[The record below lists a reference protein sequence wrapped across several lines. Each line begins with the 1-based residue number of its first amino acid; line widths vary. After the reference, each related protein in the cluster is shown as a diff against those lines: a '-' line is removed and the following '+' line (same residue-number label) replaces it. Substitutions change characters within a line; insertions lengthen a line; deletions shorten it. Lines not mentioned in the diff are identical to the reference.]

1 MNDAKRILIE
11 NDKLQRALAEAL
23 SLMESLA
30 AKERLCLSTLEAIN
44 KVYSKY
50 GVGKEEKEK

>member
-11 NDKLQRALAEAL
+11 NDLLQRKL
-23 SLMESLA
+23 SETLILMERLVE
-30 AKERLCLSTLEAIN
+30 KEKLCLSTLEAIN
-44 KVYSKY
+44 KVYSKC

>member
-44 KVYSKY
+44 KVYSNY